1 MNTNDFGIDSS
12 FNFADPREINH
23 TEFRMYL
30 GTLSIQE
37 KVSYLQFLETN
48 FRNSISDNYRSI
60 FKEIDP
66 VLLTVEP
73 VEVSTRILFIFS
85 DLNE

>member
-1 MNTNDFGIDSS
+1 MNNNNFGIDSS
-12 FNFADPREINH
+12 HNFIDPREIDH
-23 TEFRMYL
+23 TKFRMYL

-48 FRNSISDNYRSI
+48 FSTSISDNYRSI

-66 VLLTVEP
+66 VLLSVEP